1 MNTDKILSVS
11 QLNKYIKMLMESDE
25 VLNYV
30 SLRGEISNFKNHSSG
45 HMYFTLKDQESEIT
59 AVMFRGSA
67 SRLNFAPKN
76 GMQVTAYGRVSVY
89 EVTGK
94 YQLYVNAMV
103 NDGAGALYAEYIRL
117 LEKLRAEGLF
127 DEERK
132 KPLPRFPKRV
142 GIITSPTGA
151 AIRDMINVT
160 GRRYP
165 AADLVICPATV
176 QGAEAPSEL
185 CDALRLLDAVG
196 ECDVIIIGRGGGSAE
211 DLWAFNNEEL
221 VRAVAA
227 AQTPIIS
234 AVGHE
239 TDTTLCDFAAD
250 RRAPTPSAA
259 AELAVPDKVTIMQWL
274 DERCERLDKAMSA
287 RLTEMDTQLGALAKQ
302 LKLVS
307 PTARLDSVQTS
318 LERAMEVMDVSI
330 DKLMEKRRLMLVSAV
345 GKLEAINPLAVIR
358 RGYSMASAEDGGV
371 ISSVGDVAVGDNI
384 SVLVSDGHV
393 DAVVSGIRPYTD
405 NAKAQGKGE

>member
-30 SLRGEISNFKNHSSG
+30 TLRGEISNFKYHSSG
-45 HMYFTLKDQESEIT
+45 HMYFTLKDQESEIA
-59 AVMFRGSA
+59 AVMFRGA
-67 SRLNFAPKN
+67 AARLNFAPKN

-89 EVTGK
+89 EVSGK
-94 YQLYVNAMV
+94 YQLYVNAMT
-103 NDGAGALYAEYIRL
+103 NDGAGALYAEYLRL
-117 LEKLRAEGLF
+117 LEKLRGEGLF

-132 KPLPRFPKRV
+132 KPLPRFPRRV

-176 QGAEAPSEL
+176 QGAEAPASL
-185 CDALRLLDAVG
+185 CAALRLLDAVG

-250 RRAPTPSAA
+250 KRAPTPSAA
-259 AELAVPDKVTIMQWL
+259 AELAVPDREALMQGL
-274 DERCERLDKAMSA
+274 DERLDSLDRIMSKRLSELSATVEGLSKQLSLASPSA
-287 RLTEMDTQLGALAKQ
+287 RLDGVASRLTR
-302 LKLVS
+302 
-307 PTARLDSVQTS
+307 AR
-318 LERAMEVMDVSI
+318 EVMDVSI
-330 DKLMEKRRLMLVSAV
+330 DKLLESRRLMLVSAV
-345 GKLEAINPLAVIR
+345 GKLEATNPLAVIG
-358 RGYSMASAEDGGV
+358 RGYSMTRAESGAV
-371 ISSVGDVAVGDNI
+371 VSSVEDVSLGDSI
-384 SVLVSDGHV
+384 SVMVSDGHV
-393 DAVVSGIRPYTD
+393 DAVVSGIRPQTD
-405 NAKAQGKGE
+405 RERKSK

>member
-1 MNTDKILSVS
+1 
-11 QLNKYIKMLMESDE
+11 
-25 VLNYV
+25 
-30 SLRGEISNFKNHSSG
+30 
-45 HMYFTLKDQESEIT
+45 
-59 AVMFRGSA
+59 
-67 SRLNFAPKN
+67 
-76 GMQVTAYGRVSVY
+76 
-89 EVTGK
+89 
-94 YQLYVNAMV
+94 
-103 NDGAGALYAEYIRL
+103 
-117 LEKLRAEGLF
+117 
-127 DEERK
+127 
-132 KPLPRFPKRV
+132 
-142 GIITSPTGA
+142 
-151 AIRDMINVT
+151 
-160 GRRYP
+160 
-165 AADLVICPATV
+165 
-176 QGAEAPSEL
+176 
-185 CDALRLLDAVG
+185 LLDAVG